1 MSTAAYRYHHH
12 QLSNE
17 RMDTRIEIMMTNI
30 RELYSNF
37 VVKLQEGACTIGS
50 KKRIEIM
57 SEYVDIRP
65 GDILLDVSGNTGRG
79 KRLQICEDILHTG
92 AKLYEPT
99 QLREKVEDH
108 GLEVLYIK
116 PTTLAYFL
124 IAVKKVF
131 KNK

>member
-1 MSTAAYRYHHH
+1 M
-12 QLSNE
+12 
-17 RMDTRIEIMMTNI
+17 
-30 RELYSNF
+30 
-37 VVKLQEGACTIGS
+37 QEG
-50 KKRIEIM
+50 E
-57 SEYVDIRP
+57 
-65 GDILLDVSGNTGRG
+65 SGCRFV
-79 KRLQICEDILHTG
+79 KIYHTG

-124 IAVKKVF
+124 TAVKKVF

>member
-1 MSTAAYRYHHH
+1 LSEHFDKIVASASFHHFPN
-12 QLSNE
+12 QDKGLE
-17 RMDTRIEIMMTNI
+17 EMKRVLKTNGKMLLLGLI
-30 RELYSNF
+30 QIHKGESGCRF
-37 VVKLQEGACTIGS
+37 VKI
-50 KKRIEIM
+50 
-57 SEYVDIRP
+57 Y
-65 GDILLDVSGNTGRG
+65 
-79 KRLQICEDILHTG
+79 LHTG